1 MDQTLK
7 SEDIGWVYELGQITA
22 SDPAK
27 MQLLMSA
34 LIANHAALVLNVAKQ
49 LCIIDD
55 VRVATVGGVAV
66 SLNAE
71 QHRKVLMEINMNR
84 KVEAIKLVR
93 GFTGLGL
100 KEAKDAVEAME
111 MTASLRR

>member
-7 SEDIGWVYELGQITA
+7 SEDIQWIYELGQLTA

-55 VRVATVGGVAV
+55 VRVATVGGIAV

-71 QHRKVLMEINMNR
+71 QHRKVLLELNMNR

-93 GFTGLGL
+93 GYTGLGL
-100 KEAKDAVEAME
+100 KEAKDAVESMD
-111 MTASLRR
+111 MMKHLSR